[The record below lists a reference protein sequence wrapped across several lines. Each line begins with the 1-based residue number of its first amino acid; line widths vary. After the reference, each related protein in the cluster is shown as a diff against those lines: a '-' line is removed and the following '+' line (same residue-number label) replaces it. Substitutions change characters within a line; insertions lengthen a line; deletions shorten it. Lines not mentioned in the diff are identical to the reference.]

1 MKHLLDQLTRLAE
14 AGKRL
19 GGVKDIAELQESIID
34 LIEEIFDSATAAILL
49 KHPRSGELRIVASR
63 GYAPE
68 VVESFRAGPGHG
80 VTGTVLATGEPQLVT
95 EIVSDPR
102 YVRGVSDAVS
112 EMAVPLRAG
121 GEVIGVLDIE
131 SRQQRFSTADLAL
144 FATFGEQVVTAIR
157 NLELQASLEA
167 RARRLV
173 AIARV
178 GQSLTHELDLD
189 RLLAR
194 IVESVREALSLD
206 TAAIMLWDAASEN
219 LVVAAATGFDRDVLG
234 LRVPRGA
241 GVTGRVADAGEA
253 CIIGDVSQVP
263 HYIPGLQGCRSE
275 MAVPLTLDGAV
286 IGVLNVEHREAH
298 RFDETD
304 LLHAS
309 IFADQAAR
317 AIGNARVAEAL
328 SAARNQAAR
337 LSTRLRLLAQ
347 TTARINS
354 SLDLDALLEQV
365 LSLARDALGFG
376 RIAVLLPEPSGLQ
389 LRVTREAGFDTGTT
403 GRLIPVEGSI
413 SGAAYTTAKS
423 QLVPDVTADPRYVK
437 GCDGAC
443 SNVATPLVVED
454 DVVGVLVAETVGED
468 RLAEADL
475 EVLEM
480 LAGQV
485 AAAIQGARR
494 RADLAE
500 RGRRLTLIHRAACS
514 LNATDDPE
522 ELLATILRLAQQALG
537 LEAVAI
543 LTPDAEGNAL
553 VVRKALDHGDVEGL
567 EIAIGHGFVG
577 TMFVTGKAGIIDDI
591 AAEED
596 YISGTPGA
604 RSEMAVPLSLDGET
618 IGILDA
624 ESMRPFAFAP
634 ADLELFR
641 VFGSQVATALKNAR
655 MIHALQERTRR
666 LKLIH
671 RAACSINTTDDP
683 EEMLGAILRMAQ
695 QAMDLEAL
703 AILTPNAGRTALV
716 VRKALDH
723 GDVEGLEIPIGQGF
737 VGSMFVTGKAG
748 IIDDIAAEEGYIS
761 GTPGARSEMAVP
773 LSLDGETIGI
783 LDAESMRPGA
793 FSTADLDLFRIFGSQ
808 ATTALKNARMI
819 RDLEDRARR
828 LTLIHKAALS
838 LNNAEDPEEM
848 LETILELARRALG
861 LEAVAIL
868 TPNGDEGFLTV
879 RKALNHG
886 DVEGLRIPIGEG
898 FCGSMFVTGK
908 AGIIADIAAEEG
920 YISGTPGA
928 RSEMAVPLSL
938 DGETIGI
945 LDAESMRAFAFTAAD
960 LELFGVFGSQV
971 ATALNNARL
980 IDRLR
985 TRGRRLML
993 LNKASRALAAIHDP
1007 SALLDEILASAR
1019 EALDLDRCALLLRDP
1034 ASGELVLH
1042 AAIGYG
1048 DVLGTRLPSGAGLA
1062 GQVVASGVPRLASSE
1077 APNVADPGYPSRC
1090 EMAAPLSVQGEA
1102 IGALATGSP
1111 IPGIFDEADLELLAA
1126 FAAQAAVAIHNA
1138 RLISGL
1144 AEANTKLGENVAEM
1158 QRLNTELEAYAGQ
1171 IAEANVSLE
1180 SQVQRLTTLHE
1191 AGRAITSSLDLDAT
1205 LKAILQMSGKIVGS
1219 TASAIKLI
1227 DEESKELMIRAEEGK
1242 VGDLS
1247 RSRTVLDLPL
1257 KIGDKTIGVFELV
1270 REAKQALGG
1279 DERQLL
1285 ETMASQAA
1293 IAIENARLFEDTQ
1306 RVYYETLKSL
1316 ASALEARDDYTRGH
1330 SERVA
1335 EISREIATRLGMA
1348 KGEIDTI
1355 YQAALLHDIGK
1366 IGIRDEV
1373 LLAPRRL
1380 NPEEL
1385 AIIQKHPTFGNTILL
1400 PLKFLGEIREYVRFH
1415 HERWDGSGYPDGRQ
1429 GEDIPLA
1436 SRIIAVADTYDA
1448 MTSTRPYRS
1457 ALSKD
1462 TAVGEI
1468 RRSAGSQFDPIVVST
1483 FLGFIEA

>member
-783 LDAESMRPGA
+783 LDAESMR
-793 FSTADLDLFRIFGSQ
+793 
-808 ATTALKNARMI
+808 
-819 RDLEDRARR
+819 
-828 LTLIHKAALS
+828 
-838 LNNAEDPEEM
+838 
-848 LETILELARRALG
+848 
-861 LEAVAIL
+861 
-868 TPNGDEGFLTV
+868 
-879 RKALNHG
+879 
-886 DVEGLRIPIGEG
+886 
-898 FCGSMFVTGK
+898 
-908 AGIIADIAAEEG
+908 
-920 YISGTPGA
+920 
-928 RSEMAVPLSL
+928 
-938 DGETIGI
+938 
-945 LDAESMRAFAFTAAD
+945 AFAFTAAD

>member
-1 MKHLLDQLTRLAE
+1 
-14 AGKRL
+14 
-19 GGVKDIAELQESIID
+19 
-34 LIEEIFDSATAAILL
+34 AI
-49 KHPRSGELRIVASR
+49 
-63 GYAPE
+63 
-68 VVESFRAGPGHG
+68 
-80 VTGTVLATGEPQLVT
+80 Q
-95 EIVSDPR
+95 
-102 YVRGVSDAVS
+102 
-112 EMAVPLRAG
+112 
-121 GEVIGVLDIE
+121 
-131 SRQQRFSTADLAL
+131 
-144 FATFGEQVVTAIR
+144 
-157 NLELQASLEA
+157 
-167 RARRLV
+167 
-173 AIARV
+173 
-178 GQSLTHELDLD
+178 
-189 RLLAR
+189 
-194 IVESVREALSLD
+194 
-206 TAAIMLWDAASEN
+206 LWDAAGEN
-219 LVVAAATGFDRDVLG
+219 LVVAAATGFDRDVIG
-234 LRVPRGA
+234 LVVPRGT
-241 GVTGRVADAGEA
+241 GVTGRVAAAGEP
-253 CIIGDVSQVP
+253 CIIGDVTEVA
-263 HYIPGLQGCRSE
+263 HYIPGLDGCRSE
-275 MAVPLTLDGAV
+275 MAVPLTLYDEV
-286 IGVLNVEHREAH
+286 IGVLNVEHREAY

-317 AIGNARVAEAL
+317 AIGNARVAENL
-328 SAARNQAAR
+328 DAARSQTAR

-354 SLDLDALLEQV
+354 GIDLDALLDQV
-365 LSLARDALGFG
+365 LTLAQGALGFG
-376 RIAVLLPEPSGLQ
+376 RIAVLLPEPSGLH
-389 LRVTREAGFDTGTT
+389 LRVAREAGFDTGTA
-403 GRLIPVEGSI
+403 GRLIPIEGSI
-413 SGAAYTTAKS
+413 SGEAYTTARS
-423 QLVPDVTADPRYVK
+423 QLVPEVGEDPRYVK
-437 GCDGAC
+437 GCDKAR
-443 SNVATPLVVED
+443 SNVAAPLVVED
-454 DVVGVLVAETVGED
+454 DVVGVLVAETVGD
-468 RLAEADL
+468 DVLGEADL
-475 EVLEM
+475 EVLGM

-485 AAAIQGARR
+485 AAAVQGARR

-500 RGRRLTLIHRAACS
+500 RGRRLTMIHRAACS
-514 LNATDDPE
+514 LNTTDDPE
-522 ELLATILRLAQQALG
+522 ELLATILELAQKALG
-537 LEAVAI
+537 LEALAI
-543 LTPDAEGNAL
+543 LTPNTASTGL
-553 VVRKALDHGDVEGL
+553 IVRKALDHGEVEGL
-567 EIAIGHGFVG
+567 EIEIGYGFVG
-577 TMFVTGKAGIIDDI
+577 SMFVTGKAGIIDDI

-624 ESMRPFAFAP
+624 ESLRPHAFTA
-634 ADLELFR
+634 ADLDLFR

-655 MIHALQERTRR
+655 MIHALQERARR

-683 EEMLGAILRMAQ
+683 EEMLESILGLAQ
-695 QAMDLEAL
+695 KAMDLEAL
-703 AILTPNAGRTALV
+703 AILTPNAAGTALV

-723 GDVEGLEIPIGQGF
+723 GDVEGLEMPIGQGF
-737 VGSMFVTGKAG
+737 VGSMFVSGQAGIIDDIAAEEGYISGTPGARSEMAVPLSLDGETIGILDAESQRPHAFTTADLDLFRIFASQTATALKNARMIATLEDRARKLTMIHRASRSLNNAGDPEEMLQTILELARQALGLESVAILTTNGDERFLTVRKAINHGDVEGLRIRIGDGFVGSMFVSGQAG

-793 FSTADLDLFRIFGSQ
+793 FTTDDLDLFRVFGSQ
-808 ATTALKNARMI
+808 A
-819 RDLEDRARR
+819 
-828 LTLIHKAALS
+828 
-838 LNNAEDPEEM
+838 
-848 LETILELARRALG
+848 
-861 LEAVAIL
+861 
-868 TPNGDEGFLTV
+868 
-879 RKALNHG
+879 
-886 DVEGLRIPIGEG
+886 
-898 FCGSMFVTGK
+898 
-908 AGIIADIAAEEG
+908 
-920 YISGTPGA
+920 
-928 RSEMAVPLSL
+928 
-938 DGETIGI
+938 
-945 LDAESMRAFAFTAAD
+945 
-960 LELFGVFGSQV
+960 
-971 ATALNNARL
+971 ATALGNARL

-1007 SALLDEILASAR
+1007 TALLDEILAAAR
-1019 EALDLDRCALLLRDP
+1019 AALDLDRCALLLMDGE
-1034 ASGELVLH
+1034 SGELVLH

-1048 DVLGTRLPSGAGLA
+1048 DVLGTRLPSGEGIA
-1062 GQVVASGVPRLASSE
+1062 GQVVASGEPRLGSRAIDN
-1077 APNVADPGYPSRC
+1077 AGGADRPYSVRC
-1090 EMAAPLSVQGEA
+1090 EMAAPLTVQGA
-1102 IGALATGSP
+1102 VIGALATGSP
-1111 IPGIFDEADLELLAA
+1111 IPGVFDEADLELLAA
-1126 FAAQAAVAIHNA
+1126 FASQAAVTIHNA
-1138 RLISGL
+1138 RLINGL

-1171 IAEANVSLE
+1171 IAEANQSLA
-1180 SQVQRLTTLHE
+1180 SQVQSLTTLHE
-1191 AGRAITSSLDLDAT
+1191 AGRAITSSLDLDTT

-1227 DEESKELMIRAEEGK
+1227 DEESKELRIRAEEGRI
-1242 VGDLS
+1242 GD
-1247 RSRTVLDLPL
+1247 RSRASTVLDLPL

-1380 NPEEL
+1380 TPEEL
-1385 AIIQKHPTFGNTILL
+1385 TIIQKHPTFGNTILL
-1400 PLKFLGEIREYVRFH
+1400 PLKFLGEIREFVRFH
-1415 HERWDGSGYPDGRQ
+1415 HERWDGSGYPEGRM

-1457 ALSKD
+1457 ALSRD

-1483 FLGFIEA
+1483 FLTFIEA